1 MGFAILKP
9 MEIFMPTRTAMRHGL
24 LACVCLLAA
33 AAASASESEL
43 DAALMVLFADRS
55 IDGHLLQRRESELL
69 EGRYEVRPGDTLDS
83 IINLAFPETAIRKS
97 VLRQAFMERNP
108 AAFRGNNPNW
118 LLAGASL
125 TIPVVEDIHGM
136 LFTDYA
142 TVRER
147 YPSVTSGWVKFP

>member
-1 MGFAILKP
+1 MGIAILNP
-9 MEIFMPTRTAMRHGL
+9 RETMMLNRL
-24 LACVCLLAA
+24 LKITGFLVCLCCVGTAA
-33 AAASASESEL
+33 QASEAEI
-43 DAALMVLFADRS
+43 DEALMVLFSDRS

-69 EGRYEVRPGDTLDS
+69 EGRYEVRPGDTLDN
-83 IINLAFPETAIRKS
+83 IITLAFPETSIRKS

-125 TIPVVEDIHGM
+125 TIPVAEDIHGM

-142 TVRER
+142 AVRER
-147 YPSVTSGWVKFP
+147 YPTDTSGWVQFP